1 MRSIKFVPREEIE
14 DKRWNGCV
22 HYAINGLP
30 YAYTWYL
37 DNVAEFW
44 DGLVWGDY
52 EAVFPLVHQTVGN
65 AKMLYQPA
73 LAAELGLFSLKPIDK
88 RLLTEFM
95 EAIPAEYTVWDFNL
109 NSMNLPTI
117 EATQY
122 TPHHSWYIN
131 LQPIY
136 SEQQDRYNQTVVDA
150 LKKTESLGLRI
161 KQDLKPEIVVEH
173 FKNTTGK
180 ALNLPESAYH
190 SMHRIIYQA
199 QHFGVGGGFG
209 IYQDEKL
216 LASTFLLYSRVANL
230 NLLPGLAFESLDNG
244 AYALMDLFIRNG
256 AGSMRIL
263 DAGPFQTPAVA
274 ELFKNY
280 GGEKLEYFQV
290 TKGELGKVKP
300 HGGFEKAKT
309 NNRPWYMK
317 WFR

>member
-52 EAVFPLVHQTVGN
+52 EAVFPLVHRAQQGAEV
-65 AKMLYQPA
+65 LYQPA
-73 LAAELGLFSLKPIDK
+73 LAAQLGLFSLKPIDK
-88 RLLTEFM
+88 RLMTEFM
-95 EAIPAEYTVWDFNL
+95 EAIPAEYTAWDFNL

-117 EATQY
+117 DGAKY
-122 TPHHSWYIN
+122 APHNSWYIN

-136 SEQQDRYNQTVVDA
+136 SEQQERYSQTVVGA
-150 LKKTESLGLRI
+150 LKKTETLGLRI

-180 ALNLPESAYH
+180 TLNLPDAAYH

-199 QHFGVGGGFG
+199 QHFGVGSGFG
-209 IYQDEKL
+209 IYKDDTL
-216 LASTFLLYSRVANL
+216 LAATFLLYSRVANL
-230 NLLPGLAFESLDNG
+230 NLLPGLTADSLDNG
-244 AYALMDLFIRNG
+244 AYALIDLFIRNG

-274 ELFKNY
+274 EIFKNY
-280 GGEKLEYFQV
+280 GGETLEYFRV
-290 TKGELGKVKP
+290 TKGEPVAIDKPAQKKNWLGLL
-300 HGGFEKAKT
+300 GFGK
-309 NNRPWYMK
+309 
-317 WFR
+317 

>member
-1 MRSIKFVPREEIE
+1 MRTIKFIPREEIE

-52 EAVFPLVHQTVGN
+52 EAVFPLVHQTVGST
-65 AKMLYQPA
+65 KMLYQPA
-73 LAAELGLFSLKPIDK
+73 LASQLGLFSLKPIDK
-88 RLLTEFM
+88 RLMTEFM
-95 EAIPAEYTVWDFNL
+95 EAIPTEYSVWDFNL

-117 EATQY
+117 EAPQY
-122 TPHHSWYIN
+122 IPLSSTYIN
-131 LQPIY
+131 LQPVY
-136 SEQQDRYNQTVVDA
+136 GEQQERYNKTVVDA
-150 LKKTESLGLRI
+150 LKKTETLSLKI

-190 SMHRIIYQA
+190 SMLRIIYQA
-199 QHFGVGGGFG
+199 QHYGVGGGFG
-209 IYQDEKL
+209 IYHGDKL

-230 NLLPGLAFESLDNG
+230 NLLPGLTADSLDNG
-244 AYALMDLFIRNG
+244 AYALIDLFIRNS

-263 DAGPFQTPAVA
+263 DAGPFQTPAVT
-274 ELFKNY
+274 EIFKNY
-280 GGEKLEYFQV
+280 GGEKLEYFKV
-290 TKGELGKVKP
+290 TKGELGNLKP
-300 HGGFEKAKT
+300 HGGFQRAKT
-309 NNRPWYMK
+309 KNSPWYMK

>member
-1 MRSIKFVPREEIE
+1 MRSIKFIPREEID

-52 EAVFPLVHQTVGN
+52 EAVFPLVHRAQGGAEV
-65 AKMLYQPA
+65 LYQPA
-73 LAAELGLFSLKPIDK
+73 LAAQIGLFSLKPIDK
-88 RLLTEFM
+88 RLMTEFM
-95 EAIPAEYTVWDFNL
+95 EAIPSQYSAWDFHL

-117 EATQY
+117 EGPLYQ
-122 TPHHSWYIN
+122 PHQSWYLN

-136 SEQQDRYNQTVVDA
+136 SEQQERYSQTVIDA
-150 LKKTESLGLRI
+150 LKKTETLALRI

-180 ALNLPESAYH
+180 ALNLPEAAYH

-199 QHFGVGGGFG
+199 QHYGVGSGFG
-209 IYQDEKL
+209 IYKDDTL
-216 LASTFLLYSRVANL
+216 LAATFLLYSRVANL
-230 NLLPGLAFESLDNG
+230 NLLPGLSPESLDNG
-244 AYALMDLFIRNG
+244 AYALIDLFIRNG

-274 ELFKNY
+274 NIFKDY
-280 GGEKLEYFQV
+280 GGETLEYFQV
-290 TKGELGKVKP
+290 KKGEMKHETP
-300 HGGFEKAKT
+300 KT
-309 NNRPWYMK
+309 DSQPWYMK

>member
-1 MRSIKFVPREEIE
+1 MRSVKFVPREEIE

-88 RLLTEFM
+88 RLMTEFM

-180 ALNLPESAYH
+180 TLNLPESAYH

-209 IYQDEKL
+209 MSHVGWGMNPGAKWVSAAMYDKRDMQAVEFR
-216 LASTFLLYSRVANL
+216 A
-230 NLLPGLAFESLDNG
+230 LPGSFLWSTGANQYAGRYTLGHFDLPMRNCTISLDG
-244 AYALMDLFIRNG
+244 RVVVKAGVLQGDLAL
-256 AGSMRIL
+256 
-263 DAGPFQTPAVA
+263 
-274 ELFKNY
+274 
-280 GGEKLEYFQV
+280 
-290 TKGELGKVKP
+290 
-300 HGGFEKAKT
+300 
-309 NNRPWYMK
+309 
-317 WFR
+317 